1 MRDKG
6 YFRPEFTDHML
17 REFDADSPMDYSG
30 VIVVALFVHL
40 FDDLFVSAKSPRG
53 C

>member
-1 MRDKG
+1 M
-6 YFRPEFTDHML
+6 EHML

-30 VIVVALFVHL
+30 VIIVAFFVHL
-40 FDDLFVSAKSPRG
+40 FDDLFLSSETRRG